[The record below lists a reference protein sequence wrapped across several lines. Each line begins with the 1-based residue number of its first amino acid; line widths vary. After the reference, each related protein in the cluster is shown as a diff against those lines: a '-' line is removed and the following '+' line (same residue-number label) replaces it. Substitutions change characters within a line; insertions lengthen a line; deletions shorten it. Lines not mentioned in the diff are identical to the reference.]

1 MNEPIENDL
10 ELNAVAYA
18 FSKIFQPEPTNF
30 NSSFGD
36 RELLS
41 FLRLFLLRGD
51 RGTEKKKT
59 FSAVKDFTSFWWHS
73 GTQQL
78 IGRVKQKK
86 LDQIDEEARLF
97 RGSDVKTKH
106 RRLTNLAFMRLVP
119 GADQA
124 VRHICIRYVKVKI
137 QINFLRG

>member
-1 MNEPIENDL
+1 MRSLMHFLIFSS
-10 ELNAVAYA
+10 LNQQTLTVPSAIV
-18 FSKIFQPEPTNF
+18 
-30 NSSFGD
+30 NSFPSFVSPQ
-36 RELLS
+36 R
-41 FLRLFLLRGD
+41 RPRN
-51 RGTEKKKT
+51 RKKKT
-59 FSAVKDFTSFWWHS
+59 FSAVKDFTPFWWHS

-86 LDQIDEEARLF
+86 LDQIDEEARLL

-124 VRHICIRYVKVKI
+124 VRHICIRYMKVKI